1 MAKIAK
7 KKSSTSN
14 KKIPQFAGF
23 LDVIATQGLSFES
36 RSFEMGDLHYRILT
50 ITGYP
55 PTVGT
60 AWLARVTGLPG
71 VISSI
76 HSKPS
81 DPHQLIQQINISMG
95 EIASKLEGGGNPVS
109 LERAQNKYVAAKELL
124 RKIDREQQN
133 VVYLTVVLSISA
145 KDRDELNLR
154 TRKVESA
161 LASSGMRGRA
171 SLFRQEEGLKTLGPW
186 AILSPE
192 IEMIGAR
199 NMPAESV
206 AAAYPFVFSGL
217 NDGSGV
223 LLGTDKTGGI
233 VLCDFWKREGSRT
246 NSNMTVLGR
255 PGVGKSTLVKKILLN
270 QFAEGT
276 KIIILDPEREYK
288 DLCENLNG
296 DWINCGG
303 GNAGRINP
311 LQVRNVPM
319 DDDDEESPMYSK
331 KNFGQSEFGPLALH
345 FQTLRTFFRLY
356 LKDVTKKQIALLE
369 RVLIQ
374 VYADKKVYWNT
385 DPSTI
390 HNEDWPTLIDLHNH
404 IGKLGEEDQELSR
417 DWQELHILLESA
429 AKGAD
434 SAIWSGHTTIDTKS
448 DFIVLDINNL
458 LEADEEIRRA
468 QFFNVLGWAWNE
480 VAKDRNQP
488 VLLATD
494 ETYLLIDPEIP
505 QALQFLRNTSKRIRK
520 YEGGLMVITHNLVDF
535 LDPAVRRYGQALID
549 NPVYKMIMGQ
559 GDKDIEALEKLMTL
573 SEKEKQ
579 TLAEGKRGEALFV
592 AGNRRLHLKIDVG
605 QHEMEMFGA
614 GGGR

>member
-1 MAKIAK
+1 MAKIIK
-7 KKSSTSN
+7 KKNKSVSTDP
-14 KKIPQFAGF
+14 KFAGF
-23 LDVIATQGLSFES
+23 LDVMATQGLKFDS
-36 RSFEMGDLHYRILT
+36 RSFEMGDLHYRIIT
-50 ITGYP
+50 VTGYP
-55 PTVGT
+55 PKVGT
-60 AWLARVTGLPG
+60 AWLSRITGLPG
-71 VISSI
+71 VIASI
-76 HSKPS
+76 HSKPT
-81 DPHQLIQQINISMG
+81 DPHELIQQINVSMG
-95 EIASKLEGGGNPVS
+95 EMASRLDNGGNPVS
-109 LERAQNKYVAAKELL
+109 MKRAESKYEAAEALL
-124 RKIDREQQN
+124 KKIDKEQQT
-133 VVYLTVVLSISA
+133 VVNLTVVLSVSG

-154 TRKVESA
+154 SRKVESA

-171 SLFRQEEGLKTLGPW
+171 SLFRQEEGLESVGPW
-186 AILSPE
+186 AKLNHQ
-192 IEMIGAR
+192 IEQIGSR
-199 NMPAESV
+199 NMPSETV

-233 VLCDFWKREGSRT
+233 VLCDFWKRDGSRT

-270 QFAEGT
+270 EYANGT

-288 DLCENLNG
+288 DLCENLKG

-311 LQVRNVPM
+311 LQVRTVPM
-319 DDDDEESPMYSK
+319 DDDDEESPLYHK
-331 KNFGQSEFGPLALH
+331 KIYNESEFGPLALH

-356 LKDVTKKQIALLE
+356 MRDITKKQIALLE
-369 RVLIQ
+369 RALIQ
-374 VYADKKVYWNT
+374 IYEKFNVFWST
-385 DPSTI
+385 DPNTLD
-390 HNEDWPTLIDLHNH
+390 NEAWPTLIDLYEY
-404 IGKLGEEDQELSR
+404 IGVLIKSDEELSD
-417 DWQELHILLESA
+417 DWRELHILLESA
-429 AKGAD
+429 AGGAD
-434 SAIWSGHTTIDTKS
+434 SAIWSGHTTINTES

-480 VAKDRNQP
+480 VSKDRNQK
-488 VLLATD
+488 VILATD

-559 GDKDIEALEKLMTL
+559 GDKDIEALGKLMTL
-573 SEKEKQ
+573 SEKEMQ
-579 TLAEGKRGEALFV
+579 TLADGKRGEALFV
-592 AGNRRLHLKIDVG
+592 AGNRRLHLKIDIAS
-605 QHEMEMFGA
+605 HEMEMFGR

>member
-7 KKSSTSN
+7 KKTNNSI
-14 KKIPQFAGF
+14 KKPHFAGF
-23 LDVIATQGLSFES
+23 LDVIATQGMNFES

-50 ITGYP
+50 ITQFP
-55 PTVGT
+55 PKVRN

-71 VISSI
+71 VITSI

-81 DPHQLIQQINISMG
+81 DPLELVKQINISMG
-95 EIASKLEGGGNPVS
+95 ELASKLDSGGNPVS
-109 LERAQNKYVAAKELL
+109 LKRAQNKYDAAELL
-124 RKIDREQQN
+124 LKKIDTEQQK

-154 TRKVESA
+154 TRRVESA
-161 LASSGMRGRA
+161 LASSGFRGRA
-171 SLFRQEEGLKTLGPW
+171 SLFRQEDGLKTLGPW
-186 AILSPE
+186 AFIHPE
-192 IEMIGAR
+192 IEKIGSR
-199 NMPAESV
+199 NMPSETV

-255 PGVGKSTLVKKILLN
+255 PGVGKSTLVKKILLH
-270 QFAEGT
+270 QFAHGT

-288 DLCENLNG
+288 NLCENLGG

-303 GNAGRINP
+303 GSAGRINP

-331 KNFGQSEFGPLALH
+331 KNFSETEFGPLALH

-356 LKDVTKKQIALLE
+356 LKDVAKRQIALLE
-369 RVLIQ
+369 RALIQ
-374 VYADKKVYWNT
+374 VYADKEIYWHT
-385 DPSTI
+385 DPTTI
-390 HNEDWPTLIDLHNH
+390 HNEDWPTIIDLHNH
-404 IGKLGEEDQELSR
+404 IGKLIDSDQELSR

-434 SAIWSGHTTIDTKS
+434 SAIWSGHTTIDAKS

-488 VLLATD
+488 VILATD

-579 TLAEGKRGEALFV
+579 TLADGKRGEALFV